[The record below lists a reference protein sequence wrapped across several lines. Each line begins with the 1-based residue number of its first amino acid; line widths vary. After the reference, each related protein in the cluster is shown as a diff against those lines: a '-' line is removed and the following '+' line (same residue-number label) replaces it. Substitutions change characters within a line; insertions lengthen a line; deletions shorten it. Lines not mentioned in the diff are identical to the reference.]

1 MFHQKQMRCLV
12 FHKLKKKILCV
23 TKLKGHIECGK
34 ITSMLLQYGKKKC
47 AARKKIAKALLQY
60 TLDKWDPG

>member
-1 MFHQKQMRCLV
+1 M
-12 FHKLKKKILCV
+12 KLKKKILCV

-60 TLDKWDPG
+60 VASVRKKEMRSSKEN